1 MSKTND
7 VRAVVKTKLS
17 TVCDHVYFENA
28 DKDNLF
34 PHITYSISPI
44 STTDGNRFDCI
55 VDMDVWDKSTANIE
69 DLCDS
74 IEALFDRINS
84 PQTTILPTFYLV
96 NRIAIK
102 DDDKSIKHRLVRV
115 QVQYYVR

>member
-1 MSKTND
+1 MSKTNTI
-7 VRAVVKTKLS
+7 RSVVKAMLS
-17 TVCDHVYFENA
+17 AVCSNVYFENA

-44 STTDGNRFDCI
+44 SITDGNRFDCVI
-55 VDMDVWDKSTANIE
+55 DIDVWDKSSEAIENLCDNIE
-69 DLCDS
+69 T
-74 IEALFDRINS
+74 LFNNVNN
-84 PQTTILPTFYLV
+84 PQETILPTFYLV
-96 NRIAIK
+96 NRLSIP